1 MGAMNSNLQIMVILA
16 PPFVG
21 LGPAGQNIH
30 AWRGETR
37 TLAKVGRYGII
48 AAIDISDKNSK
59 KSA

>member
-1 MGAMNSNLQIMVILA
+1 MALA
-16 PPFVG
+16 LRVKTSM
-21 LGPAGQNIH
+21 
-30 AWRGETR
+30 RGETR